1 MTLETTLEEH
11 LEKTVQTLNK
21 LRNSIK
27 EESKFVFTLVWM
39 LVDKF
44 IADDEMR
51 KRLSNILS
59 DNMRLLEECMQRKYD
74 EGKQEGEKRG
84 EKNGFERGEK
94 SGFVKG
100 EKSGFEK
107 GWDEK
112 GLEVAEELLNDN
124 LSLERISQVTDVP
137 IGHLELLNEGKL

>member
-74 EGKQEGEKRG
+74 EGKQEGEKNIEER
-84 EKNGFERGEK
+84 EKRGFER
-94 SGFVKG
+94 
-100 EKSGFEK
+100 

-112 GLEVAEELLNDN
+112 GLKVAKNLLKED
-124 LSLERISQVTDVP
+124 LSLELISKATNVP
-137 IGHLELLNEGKL
+137 VGQLELLKME

>member
-74 EGKQEGEKRG
+74 EGKQEGEKNIEER
-84 EKNGFERGEK
+84 EKRGFER
-94 SGFVKG
+94 
-100 EKSGFEK
+100 

-112 GLEVAEELLNDN
+112 GLKVAKNLLKED
-124 LSLERISQVTDVP
+124 LSLELISKATNMPVGQ
-137 IGHLELLNEGKL
+137 LELLKME

>member
-44 IADDEMR
+44 IADDDMR

-74 EGKQEGEKRG
+74 EGKQEGEKNIEER
-84 EKNGFERGEK
+84 EKRGFER
-94 SGFVKG
+94 
-100 EKSGFEK
+100 

-112 GLEVAEELLNDN
+112 GLKVAKNLLKED
-124 LSLERISQVTDVP
+124 LSLELISKATNMPVGQ
-137 IGHLELLNEGKL
+137 LELLKME